1 MLENPDLNPLFIS
14 RNAGVGLGV
23 IEAYYTKRL
32 TAEMKKHELSK
43 VKPLR
48 KDSAAH
54 LRKVQR
60 QVREAEANTGVGE
73 WQR

>member
-23 IEAYYTKRL
+23 IDAYYTKRL

-43 VKPLR
+43 AKP
-48 KDSAAH
+48 
-54 LRKVQR
+54 
-60 QVREAEANTGVGE
+60 RELKWHSE
-73 WQR
+73 RM